1 MGTSMMSAA
10 ILDRVNGSLH
20 IEQIPIP
27 EPRAGE
33 ALVRVRA
40 CGVCHTDLHVIKG
53 EVAFPMPAVLG
64 HEISG
69 TVAATGPGVQVFPAG
84 TSVVAPFIMPCGDCA
99 FCQAARDDLCEK
111 FFGMNRLKGT
121 LYDGTTRL
129 RREDGSAVSMYS
141 MAGLAEY
148 SVVPVAGLFP
158 LPSSLPIVESAV
170 LGCAVFT
177 AYGAVRHAAELRGG
191 ERVAV
196 VACGGVGLNVIQIA
210 RAFGAS
216 QIIAVDVSDEKLEI
230 ARELGATDTVRVSGD
245 VTKTVFELTKGRGVD
260 VAFEVLGRP
269 ETFTQALDLLG
280 DGGRMIAVGIA
291 AGLTTAPVGI
301 TRLVRRGLRIIGS
314 YGARTRADMPEIV
327 RLAALG
333 TFRLETFVT
342 RQYPLAEVDAAYQA
356 LSRGEI
362 SGRAVVLP

>member
-1 MGTSMMSAA
+1 MLAA
-10 ILDRVNGSLH
+10 ILNQPSGTLRV
-20 IEQIPIP
+20 ERIPIP

-33 ALVRVRA
+33 ALVRVSA

-53 EVAFPMPAVLG
+53 EVTFPMPAVLG

-69 TVAATGPGVQVFPAG
+69 TVAALGPGVKELLPG
-84 TSVVAPFIMPCGDCA
+84 TPVVAPFIMPCGDCVH
-99 FCQAARDDLCEK
+99 CQAGRDDLCEK
-111 FFGMNRLKGT
+111 FFGLNRLKGT

-129 RREDGSAVSMYS
+129 RREDGSPVAMYS

-148 SVVPVAGLFP
+148 SVVPVAGLFALPPDLP
-158 LPSSLPIVESAV
+158 LIESAV

-177 AYGAVRHAAELRGG
+177 AYGAVRHAADLRGG
-191 ERVAV
+191 ESIAV

-210 RAFGAS
+210 RAFGSS

-230 ARELGATDTVRVSGD
+230 ARQLGATDTVNASGATTED
-245 VTKTVFELTKGRGVD
+245 VTKTVFELTKGRGVA
-260 VAFEVLGRP
+260 VAFEVLGRR
-269 ETFTQALDLLG
+269 ETFAQALDLLG

-291 AGLTTAPVGI
+291 AGKTAAPVEI

-314 YGARTRADMPEIV
+314 YGARTRADMPEIL

-342 RQYPLAEVDAAYQA
+342 RRYPLAEVNEAYQA

-362 SGRAVVLP
+362 SGRAVVVP